1 MSYNVLIHPRV
12 AKMIKELPEA
22 HKVRLSEFI
31 DALKDNPVPFKLFD
45 IKKLKGQKRRYRVR
59 LGDFRLIYEIDKKEN
74 LVMLLKLERRE
85 SAYK

>member
-1 MSYNVLIHPRV
+1 MSCRVLIHPRV
-12 AKMIKELPEA
+12 AKAIKDLPKA

-31 DALKDNPVPFKLFD
+31 DALKDNPVPFKKFD
-45 IKKLKGQKRRYRVR
+45 IKKLKGQRGRYRAR
-59 LGDFRLIYEIDKKEN
+59 LGDFRLTYEVDKKER